1 MAFNPTPEQKS
12 AIETKGNVLVSA
24 AAGSGKTAVLV
35 ERVVRLLSDRENP
48 ISADRLLI
56 VTFTNAA
63 AAEMRTRIEKRLDS
77 ECRANPSDIGLLKQ
91 RKLLSSAK
99 ICTIDSFCIDLVR
112 ENFER
117 AGVSPDFK
125 ISEQNALK
133 AVNEGVLAALLN
145 EYYEKGGEDFFE
157 LLDLVGA
164 EYDDGNFSD
173 YILKM
178 YDYSRQLAFPTDWF
192 DSLYSAYNPDG
203 FNIENKFYKYSVQK
217 ALKTAEEMRRVNAAI
232 LDALFEDEKAYDTYS
247 FCFTAA
253 AEEEAKLCDAAKS
266 GDWDSIFNALTVFNL
281 PPIPRASGE
290 KGRAAK
296 AARDYILKLSE
307 NLKKLF
313 FDGSDGIK
321 KQHAD
326 IYGKALL
333 LSEILNE
340 LDKRLF
346 AEYLERNTFT
356 FHNIEHLAL
365 GLLCEKT
372 PEGILPAKGA
382 EDLLSRYDEVMVDEY
397 QDTNDLQDMLFY
409 VLSNRGERLFAVGDV
424 KQSIYGFRGAKP
436 SNFLNKINA
445 AVPAE
450 TAAENEPKKIIL
462 GCNFRSRREICE
474 YINYFFEHLMTE
486 KTGDIIYNEDERLIP
501 AARYPDPPQI
511 PVGLEIV
518 TNAGNAE
525 ESLRAE
531 AASIAEYIKR
541 VIRSGECIRQD
552 ENTLRRAKFSDFAI
566 LLRNT
571 KSKAAIVA
579 EELRKNGIPV
589 NYTLEGYAE
598 TAEVSVFL
606 SLLKI
611 IDNPDSD
618 VELLSVLMSP
628 IFGFTA
634 EIAANIRIR
643 RREGS
648 LYSALVFSA
657 ENGDSRCAEVL
668 KILEKYRI
676 LAATLTLP
684 KLITRLL
691 EDTDYLNTVWAKE
704 DGERRHGNLLMLV
717 SLAEQYSADS
727 TAGIAG
733 FVNFVYRQSENGM
746 RSAAALSGGDTVK
759 IMSIH
764 ASKGLQFPVCIIA
777 GTANSFNDNDSR
789 NSALYSADFGIGFK
803 YYDEIREEKR
813 TTVARE
819 VILDS
824 GRRNT
829 REEELRLLYVAMTR
843 AQDKLHFT
851 AAVGKLEN
859 KLKDCFSELI
869 LSEGRPD
876 NIFDGMGSYFDWLL
890 ITSLIHPDGK
900 ELRSEGGNI
909 IPEITESRISV
920 GIFEAGGEEKTPELI
935 IAEQAPDSDLVEK
948 LRENIGYTYPYEKL
962 FEIEAKCSV
971 SDLANK
977 AESEKYAFSARP
989 AFMSDGG
996 ITAAERGTAT
1006 HKIIEFIDFNKA
1018 DDIEAEIE
1026 RLYEW
1031 QYISEREAKAVSRKK
1046 LKDFFGSPL
1055 FARIKA
1061 SPLVKREMRFLTE
1074 MPASAVEPS
1083 LKAEYDGEN
1092 IIVQGAVDLCFEEKG
1107 EIIIV
1112 DFKTDRTDNPDDLT
1126 AAYGE
1131 QLSIY
1136 AAACEKI
1143 FEKRVKQKIIYSFA
1157 LSREIEVLQS

>member
-1 MAFNPTPEQKS
+1 MAFNPTPEQQA
-12 AIETKGNVLVSA
+12 AIDTKGNVLVSA

-35 ERVVRLLSDRENP
+35 ERVVKLLSDKENP
-48 ISADRLLI
+48 VSADRLLI

-63 AAEMRTRIEKRLDS
+63 AAEMRTRIEKRLDA

-125 ISEQNALK
+125 ISEQNSLK
-133 AVNEGVLAALLN
+133 AVNEDVLAELLN

-164 EYDDGNFSD
+164 EYDDGNFAD

-178 YDYSRQLAFPTDWF
+178 YDYSRQLAFPKEWF
-192 DSLYSAYNPDG
+192 NSLSSAYNPESFDG
-203 FNIENKFYKYSVQK
+203 ENEWYKYSVNK
-217 ALKTAEEMRRVNAAI
+217 AIKTAEEMRRVNATI
-232 LDALFEDEKAYDTYS
+232 LDALFENQKAYDTYA

-253 AEEEAKLCDAAKS
+253 AEEEMKLYNAAKI
-266 GDWDSIFNALTVFNL
+266 GDWDSIFDVLTDFNL
-281 PPIPRASGE
+281 PAIPRANGE
-290 KGRAAK
+290 LGRASK
-296 AARDYILKLSE
+296 AARDYILKLAE

-313 FDGSDGIK
+313 FDSAKGIK
-321 KQHAD
+321 RQHAD
-326 IYGKALL
+326 IYGKVLL
-333 LSEILNE
+333 LTEILNE
-340 LDKRLF
+340 LDDRLF
-346 AEYLERNTFT
+346 NRYLEQNTFT

-365 GLLCEKT
+365 KLLCEKT
-372 PEGILPAKGA
+372 PNGIIPAKGA
-382 EDLLSRYDEVMVDEY
+382 EELLSCYDEVMVDEY

-409 VLSNRGERLFAVGDV
+409 VLSNRGKRLFAVGDV

-436 SNFLNKINA
+436 SNFLNKINS
-445 AVPAE
+445 AVPVE
-450 TAAENEPKKIIL
+450 NAAEEDPKKIIL

-474 YINYFFEHLMTE
+474 YINYFFERLMTE
-486 KTGDIIYNEDERLIP
+486 KTGDIVYNEDEKLIP
-501 AARYPDPPQI
+501 AACYPDPPEI
-511 PVGLEIV
+511 PVSFDIV
-518 TNAGNAE
+518 KNAGNSE
-525 ESLRAE
+525 ESLRTE

-541 VIRSGECIRQD
+541 VMQSGECIRKD
-552 ENTLRRAKFSDFAI
+552 EETLRNAKFSDFAI

-571 KSKAAIVA
+571 KAKAAIVA

-598 TAEVSVFL
+598 TAEISVFL
-606 SLLKI
+606 ALLKI

-618 VELLSVLMSP
+618 VELLSVLLSP
-628 IFGFTA
+628 IFGFSA
-634 EIAANIRIR
+634 EDAANIRIK

-648 LYSALVFSA
+648 LYSALVFSS

-668 KILEKYRI
+668 KIFEKYRI

-684 KLITRLL
+684 KLISRLL
-691 EDTDYLNTVWAKE
+691 EDTDYLNTVWARE
-704 DGERRHGNLLMLV
+704 DGERRHGNLLMLI
-717 SLAEQYSADS
+717 SLAEQYSADGRF
-727 TAGIAG
+727 GIGG
-733 FVNFVYRQSENGM
+733 FVNFVLRQSENGM
-746 RSAAALSGGDTVK
+746 KSAAALSGGDTVK

-777 GTANSFNDNDSR
+777 ETAKSFNDNDSR
-789 NSALYSADFGIGFK
+789 NSALYSADYGIGFK
-803 YYDEIREEKR
+803 YFDEAEQLKR

-819 VILDS
+819 VILDDT
-824 GRRNT
+824 RNNT

-851 AAVGKLEN
+851 AAVGKLDD
-859 KLKDCFSELI
+859 KLKEYFSELI
-869 LSEGRPD
+869 LSEGRAD
-876 NIFDGMGSYFDWLL
+876 NMFGDMTSYFDWL
-890 ITSLIHPDGK
+890 IKTSLIHPDGR
-900 ELRSEGGNI
+900 ELRGEESNI
-909 IPEITESRISV
+909 ICEITESRMGIS
-920 GIFEAGGEEKTPELI
+920 ISEAGTEEKTTDIDEALPVADKEL
-935 IAEQAPDSDLVEK
+935 AEK
-948 LRENIGYTYPYEKL
+948 IRENISYAYPYEKL

-971 SDLANK
+971 SALANK

-996 ITAAERGTAT
+996 ITATERGTAM
-1006 HKIIEFIDFNKA
+1006 HKIIEFIDFDKT

-1046 LKDFFGSPL
+1046 LKEFFDSPL

-1074 MPASAVEPS
+1074 VPVETIAPD
-1083 LKAEYDGEN
+1083 LKDSFADEKV
-1092 IIVQGAVDLCFEEKG
+1092 IVQGAVDLCFEEKG
-1107 EIIIV
+1107 KIVVV
-1112 DFKTDRTDNPDDLT
+1112 DFKTDRTDNPESL
-1126 AAYGE
+1126 ALAYGE

-1143 FEKRVKQKIIYSFA
+1143 FEKKVGQKIIYSFA
-1157 LSREIEVLQS
+1157 LSKEIEISS

>member
-48 ISADRLLI
+48 VSADRLLI

-63 AAEMRTRIEKRLDS
+63 AAEMRTRIEKRLDA
-77 ECRANPSDIGLLKQ
+77 ECRANPADIGLLKQ

-125 ISEQNALK
+125 ISDQSSLK
-133 AVNEGVLAALLN
+133 TVNESVLSRLMG
-145 EYYEKGGEDFFE
+145 EYYEKGGEDFFG
-157 LLDLVGA
+157 LMDLVGA

-178 YDYSRQLAFPTDWF
+178 YDYSRQLAFPEEWF
-192 DSLYSAYNPDG
+192 NSLSSAYNPAC
-203 FNIENKFYKYSVQK
+203 FNAQNRWYKYSVDK
-217 ALKTAEEMRRVNAAI
+217 ALKTAEEMRRVNSVI

-247 FCFTAA
+247 FCFISAA
-253 AEEEAKLCDAAKS
+253 NEEARLYDAAKS
-266 GDWDSIFNALTVFNL
+266 GDWDEIFNALSAFDL
-281 PPIPRASGE
+281 PKIPRANGE

-296 AARDYILKLSE
+296 AARDYILKQAE

-313 FDGSDGIK
+313 FDNTEGII
-321 KQHAD
+321 KQLDD
-326 IYGKALL
+326 IYGKVLL

-340 LDKRLF
+340 LQKRLF
-346 AEYLERNTFT
+346 REYLERNTFT
-356 FHNIEHLAL
+356 FHNLEHLAL
-365 GLLCEKT
+365 KLLCEKT
-372 PEGILPAKGA
+372 PEGICAANGAK
-382 EDLLSRYDEVMVDEY
+382 ELLSRYDEVMVDEY

-450 TAAENEPKKIIL
+450 KAEVNDPKKIIL
-462 GCNFRSRREICE
+462 GCNFRSRKEICE
-474 YINYFFEHLMTE
+474 YINYFFERLMTK
-486 KTGDIIYNEDERLIP
+486 KTGDIVYNEDEKLIP

-511 PVGLEIV
+511 PVSLEIV
-518 TNAGNAE
+518 TNAGGSE

-531 AASIAEYIKR
+531 AARIADYIKR
-541 VIRSGECIRQD
+541 VMRSGECIRRD
-552 ENTLRRAKFSDFAI
+552 ESTLRKAKFSDFAI

-571 KSKAAIVA
+571 KAKAAVVA

-598 TAEVSVFL
+598 TSEVAVFL

-611 IDNPDSD
+611 VDNPESD

-634 EIAANIRIR
+634 EETANIRIR
-643 RREGS
+643 RDKGS

-668 KILEKYRI
+668 KRLEKYRI
-676 LAATLTLP
+676 LGATLTLS

-691 EDTDYLNTVWAKE
+691 EDTDYLNTVWARE

-717 SLAEQYSADS
+717 GLAEQYSADS
-727 TAGIAG
+727 TAGIGG
-733 FVNFVYRQSENGM
+733 FVDFVYRQSENGM
-746 RSAAALSGGDTVK
+746 KSAAALSGGDTVK

-777 GTANSFNDNDSR
+777 GTANGFNDNDSR
-789 NSALYSADFGIGFK
+789 NSALYSVDYGIGFK
-803 YYDEIREEKR
+803 YYDEAEKLKR
-813 TTVARE
+813 TTIARE

-824 GRRNT
+824 GRRST

-843 AQDKLHFT
+843 AQDKLHFS

-859 KLKDCFSELI
+859 KLKDCFSELV
-869 LSEGRPD
+869 LAEGRPD
-876 NIFDGMGSYFDWLL
+876 NLFDGMGSYFDWLL
-890 ITSLIHPDGK
+890 MTCLVHPDGK
-900 ELRSEGGNI
+900 ELRANGGNI
-909 IPEITESRISV
+909 ITEITESRISV
-920 GIFEAGGEEKTPELI
+920 SISETGEEEKAVELNKSEQEPN
-935 IAEQAPDSDLVEK
+935 AELVEK
-948 LRENIGYTYPYEKL
+948 LRENISYTYPYEGL

-971 SDLANK
+971 SALANK

-1006 HKIIEFIDFNKA
+1006 HKIIEFIDFSKT

-1031 QYISEREAKAVSRKK
+1031 QYISEREAKAVSRQK
-1046 LKDFFGSPL
+1046 LKAFFDSTL

-1074 MPASAVEPS
+1074 MPVSAADPS
-1083 LKAEYDGEN
+1083 LKGDFADEN
-1092 IIVQGAVDLCFEEKG
+1092 VIVQGAVDLCFEEDG
-1107 EIIIV
+1107 EIVVV
-1112 DFKTDRTDNPDDLT
+1112 DFKTDRTDSPEDLS
-1126 AAYGE
+1126 AAYAE

-1143 FEKRVKQKIIYSFA
+1143 FEKRVKQRIIYSFA
-1157 LSREIEVLQS
+1157 LSREIII

>member
-1 MAFNPTPEQKS
+1 MAFNPTPEQQA
-12 AIETKGNVLVSA
+12 AIDTKGNILVSA

-125 ISEQNALK
+125 ISEQNSLK
-133 AVNEGVLAALLN
+133 AVNEGVLAGLLN

-178 YDYSRQLAFPTDWF
+178 YDYSRQLAFPTEWF
-192 DSLYSAYNPDG
+192 DSLSSAYNPDCFG
-203 FNIENKFYKYSVQK
+203 SENEWYKYCVNK
-217 ALKTAEEMRRVNAAI
+217 ALNTAKEMQRVNAAV
-232 LDALFEDEKAYDTYS
+232 LDALFEDEKAYDKYA
-247 FCFTAA
+247 FCFNAA
-253 AEEEAKLCDAAKS
+253 AEEEAKLYDAAKS
-266 GDWDSIFNALTVFNL
+266 GDWDNIFNVLTVFNL
-281 PPIPRASGE
+281 PSVPRANGE
-290 KGRAAK
+290 LGRAAK
-296 AARDYILKLSE
+296 AARDYILKLAE

-313 FDGSDGIK
+313 FDGIDGVK

-326 IYGKALL
+326 IYGKVLL
-333 LSEILNE
+333 LTEILNE
-340 LDKRLF
+340 LDNRLF
-346 AEYLERNTFT
+346 NEYLGRNTFT

-365 GLLCEKT
+365 RLLCEKT
-372 PEGILPAKGA
+372 NNGVLPAVGA
-382 EDLLSRYDEVMVDEY
+382 EELLSRYDEVMVDEY

-436 SNFLNKINA
+436 TNFLNKINA
-445 AVPAE
+445 AVPYE
-450 TAAENEPKKIIL
+450 KAAESDPKKIIL

-474 YINYFFEHLMTE
+474 YINYFFERLMTE
-486 KTGDIIYNEDERLIP
+486 KTGDIAYDEEERLIP
-501 AARYPDPPQI
+501 AARYPDPPEL
-511 PVGLEIV
+511 PVSFEIV
-518 TNAGNAE
+518 TNSGNSE
-525 ESLRAE
+525 ESLRTE
-531 AASIAEYIKR
+531 ATHIADYIRR
-541 VIRSGECIRQD
+541 VMESGECIRKD
-552 ENTLRRAKFSDFAI
+552 EETLRKANFSDFAI

-571 KSKAAIVA
+571 KAKAAILA
-579 EELRKNGIPV
+579 EELGKNGIPV

-598 TAEVSVFL
+598 TSEVSVFL

-618 VELLSVLMSP
+618 VELLSVLLSP

-634 EIAANIRIR
+634 EDAANIRIR
-643 RREGS
+643 RRERS
-648 LYSALVFSA
+648 LYSALVFSS
-657 ENGDSRCAEVL
+657 ESGDDRCGEVL
-668 KILEKYRI
+668 KRLEKYRI

-684 KLITRLL
+684 KLISRLL
-691 EDTDYLNTVWAKE
+691 EDTDYLNTVWARE
-704 DGERRHGNLLMLV
+704 DGERRHNNLLMLI
-717 SLAEQYSADS
+717 SLAEQYTADS
-727 TAGIAG
+727 TGGIG
-733 FVNFVYRQSENGM
+733 RFVNFVLRQSENGM
-746 RSAAALSGGDTVK
+746 KSAAALSGGDTVK

-777 GTANSFNDNDSR
+777 ETAKSFNDNDSR
-789 NSALYSADFGIGFK
+789 NSALYYADYGIGFK
-803 YYDEIREEKR
+803 YYDEIRGEKR

-824 GRRNT
+824 TRSNT
-829 REEELRLLYVAMTR
+829 RQEELRLLYVAMTR

-851 AAVGKLEN
+851 ASVGKLDD
-859 KLKDCFSELI
+859 KLKSCFSELI
-869 LSEGRPD
+869 LSEGRAD
-876 NIFDGMGSYFDWLL
+876 NMFNSMTSYFDWL
-890 ITSLIHPDGK
+890 IKTALIHPDGK
-900 ELRSEGGNI
+900 ELRGEGDSI
-909 IPEITESRISV
+909 IPEITESRIAMSV
-920 GIFEAGGEEKTPELI
+920 SESVEEEKSIKINTALPAVDKELSERI
-935 IAEQAPDSDLVEK
+935 
-948 LRENIGYTYPYEKL
+948 RENIGYAYPYEKL

-971 SDLANK
+971 SALANK

-996 ITAAERGTAT
+996 ITATERGTAT
-1006 HKIIEFIDFNKA
+1006 HKIIEFIDFNKT

-1046 LKDFFGSPL
+1046 LKAFFDSPL

-1061 SPLVKREMRFLTE
+1061 SPFVKREMRFLTE
-1074 MPASAVEPS
+1074 VPVSAVDPD
-1083 LKAEYDGEN
+1083 LKDAFSDEKV
-1092 IIVQGAVDLCFEEKG
+1092 IVQGAVDLCFEEKG
-1107 EIIIV
+1107 EIIVV
-1112 DFKTDRTDNPDDLT
+1112 DFKTDRTDNPADLA

-1143 FEKRVKQKIIYSFA
+1143 FEKKVGQKIIYSFA
-1157 LSREIEVLQS
+1157 LSEEIEISV

>member
-1 MAFNPTPEQKS
+1 MAFNPTPEQQA
-12 AIETKGNVLVSA
+12 AIDTKGNVLVSA

-125 ISEQNALK
+125 ISEQNSLK
-133 AVNEGVLAALLN
+133 AVNEGVLADLLN

-178 YDYSRQLAFPTDWF
+178 YDYSRQLAFPTEWF
-192 DSLYSAYNPDG
+192 DSLSSAYNPDCFG
-203 FNIENKFYKYSVQK
+203 GENEWYKYCVNK
-217 ALKTAEEMRRVNAAI
+217 ALNTAKEMQRVNAAV
-232 LDALFEDEKAYDTYS
+232 LDALFEDEKAYDKYA
-247 FCFTAA
+247 FCFNAA
-253 AEEEAKLCDAAKS
+253 AEEEAKLYDAAKS
-266 GDWDSIFNALTVFNL
+266 GDWDSIFNVLTVFNL
-281 PPIPRASGE
+281 PSIPRANGE
-290 KGRAAK
+290 LGRAAK
-296 AARDYILKLSE
+296 AARDYILKLAE

-313 FDGSDGIK
+313 FDGIDGVK

-326 IYGKALL
+326 IYGKVLL
-333 LSEILNE
+333 LTEILNE
-340 LDKRLF
+340 LDNRLF
-346 AEYLERNTFT
+346 NEYLGRNTFT

-365 GLLCEKT
+365 RLLCEKT
-372 PEGILPAKGA
+372 NNGVLPAAGA
-382 EDLLSRYDEVMVDEY
+382 EELLSRYDEVMVDEY

-436 SNFLNKINA
+436 TNFLNKINA
-445 AVPAE
+445 AVPYE
-450 TAAENEPKKIIL
+450 KAAESDPKKIIL

-474 YINYFFEHLMTE
+474 YINYFFERLMTE
-486 KTGDIIYNEDERLIP
+486 KTGDIAYDEEERLIP
-501 AARYPDPPQI
+501 AARYPDPPEL
-511 PVGLEIV
+511 PVSFEIV
-518 TNAGNAE
+518 TNTGNSE
-525 ESLRAE
+525 ESLRTE
-531 AASIAEYIKR
+531 ATHISDYIRR
-541 VIRSGECIRQD
+541 VMESGKCIRQD
-552 ENTLRRAKFSDFAI
+552 EKTLRKANFSDFAI

-571 KSKAAIVA
+571 KAKAAILA

-598 TAEVSVFL
+598 TSEVSVFL

-618 VELLSVLMSP
+618 VELLSVLLSP

-634 EIAANIRIR
+634 EDAANIRIR

-648 LYSALVFSA
+648 LYSALVFSS
-657 ENGDSRCAEVL
+657 ESGDDRCGEVL
-668 KILEKYRI
+668 KGLEKYRI

-684 KLITRLL
+684 KLISRLL
-691 EDTDYLNTVWAKE
+691 EDTDYLNTVWARE
-704 DGERRHGNLLMLV
+704 DGERRHNNLLMLI
-717 SLAEQYSADS
+717 SLAEQYTADS
-727 TAGIAG
+727 TGGIGG
-733 FVNFVYRQSENGM
+733 FVNFVLRQSENGM
-746 RSAAALSGGDTVK
+746 KSAAALSGGDTVK

-777 GTANSFNDNDSR
+777 ETAKSFNDNDSR
-789 NSALYSADFGIGFK
+789 NSALYSADYGIGFK
-803 YYDEIREEKR
+803 YYDEIRGEKR

-824 GRRNT
+824 TRNNT
-829 REEELRLLYVAMTR
+829 RQEELRLLYVAMTR

-851 AAVGKLEN
+851 ASVGKLDD
-859 KLKDCFSELI
+859 KLKSCFSELI
-869 LSEGRPD
+869 LSEGRAD
-876 NIFDGMGSYFDWLL
+876 NMFNSMTSYFDWL
-890 ITSLIHPDGK
+890 IKTALIHPDGK
-900 ELRSEGGNI
+900 ELRGEGDSI
-909 IPEITESRISV
+909 IPEITESRIAISV
-920 GIFEAGGEEKTPELI
+920 SESVEEEKSIEINTALPAVDKELSERI
-935 IAEQAPDSDLVEK
+935 
-948 LRENIGYTYPYEKL
+948 RENIGYAYPYEKL

-971 SDLANK
+971 SALANK

-996 ITAAERGTAT
+996 ITATERGTAT
-1006 HKIIEFIDFNKA
+1006 HKIIEFIDFNKT

-1046 LKDFFGSPL
+1046 LRAFFDSPL

-1074 MPASAVEPS
+1074 VPVSAVDPD
-1083 LKAEYDGEN
+1083 LKDAFSDEKV
-1092 IIVQGAVDLCFEEKG
+1092 IVQGAVDLCFEEKG
-1107 EIIIV
+1107 EIIVV
-1112 DFKTDRTDNPDDLT
+1112 DFKTDRTDNPADLAT
-1126 AAYGE
+1126 AYGE

-1143 FEKRVKQKIIYSFA
+1143 FEKKVRQKIIYSFA
-1157 LSREIEVLQS
+1157 LSEEIEISV

>member
-1 MAFNPTPEQKS
+1 MAFNPTPEQQA
-12 AIETKGNVLVSA
+12 AIDTKGNVLVSA

-35 ERVVRLLSDRENP
+35 ERVVKLLSDKENLV
-48 ISADRLLI
+48 SADRLLI

-63 AAEMRTRIEKRLDS
+63 AAEMRKRIEKRLDA
-77 ECRANPSDIGLLKQ
+77 ECRANPSNIGLLKQ

-125 ISEQNALK
+125 ISEQNSLK

-164 EYDDGNFSD
+164 EYDDGNFAD

-178 YDYSRQLAFPTDWF
+178 YDYSRQLAFPKEWF
-192 DSLYSAYNPDG
+192 NSLSSAYNPESFDG
-203 FNIENKFYKYSVQK
+203 ENEWYKYSVNK
-217 ALKTAEEMRRVNAAI
+217 AIKTAEEMRRVNATI
-232 LDALFEDEKAYDTYS
+232 LDALFENQKAYDTYA

-253 AEEEAKLCDAAKS
+253 AEEEMRLYDAAKS
-266 GDWDSIFNALTVFNL
+266 GDWDSIFDVLNDFNL
-281 PPIPRASGE
+281 PAIPRANGE
-290 KGRAAK
+290 LGRASK
-296 AARDYILKLSE
+296 AARDYILKLAE

-313 FDGSDGIK
+313 FDSAKGLK

-326 IYGKALL
+326 IYSKVLL
-333 LSEILNE
+333 LTEILNE
-340 LDKRLF
+340 LDDRLF
-346 AEYLERNTFT
+346 NKYLEQNTFT

-365 GLLCEKT
+365 KLLCEKT
-372 PEGILPAKGA
+372 PNGIVPAKGA
-382 EDLLSRYDEVMVDEY
+382 EELLSCYDEVMVDEY

-409 VLSNRGERLFAVGDV
+409 VLSNRGKRLFAVGDV

-436 SNFLNKINA
+436 SNFLNKINS
-445 AVPAE
+445 AVPVE
-450 TAAENEPKKIIL
+450 KAAEGDPKKIIL
-462 GCNFRSRREICE
+462 GCNFRSRKEICE
-474 YINYFFEHLMTE
+474 YINYFFERLMTE
-486 KTGDIIYNEDERLIP
+486 KTGDIVYNEDEKLIP
-501 AARYPDPPQI
+501 AARYPDPPKI
-511 PVGLEIV
+511 PVSFEIIK
-518 TNAGNAE
+518 NAGNSE
-525 ESLRAE
+525 ESLKEE
-531 AASIAEYIKR
+531 AAHIACYIRR
-541 VIRSGECIRQD
+541 VMQSGECIRQD
-552 ENTLRRAKFSDFAI
+552 EDTLRNAKFSDFAI

-571 KSKAAIVA
+571 KTKAAIVA

-606 SLLKI
+606 ALLKI

-628 IFGFTA
+628 IFGFSA
-634 EIAANIRIR
+634 EDAANIRIN

-657 ENGDSRCAEVL
+657 ENGDDRCGEVL

-684 KLITRLL
+684 KLISRLL
-691 EDTDYLNTVWAKE
+691 EDTDYLNTVWARE
-704 DGERRHGNLLMLV
+704 DGERRHGNLLMLI
-717 SLAEQYSADS
+717 SLAERYSADGRF
-727 TAGIAG
+727 GIGG
-733 FVNFVYRQSENGM
+733 FVNFVLKQSENGM
-746 RSAAALSGGDTVK
+746 KSAAALSGGDTVK

-777 GTANSFNDNDSR
+777 ETAKSFNDNDSR
-789 NSALYSADFGIGFK
+789 NSALYSADYGIGFK
-803 YYDEIREEKR
+803 YFDEAEQLKR

-819 VILDS
+819 VILDDT
-824 GRRNT
+824 RNNT

-851 AAVGKLEN
+851 AAVGKLDD
-859 KLKDCFSELI
+859 KLKEYFSELI
-869 LSEGRPD
+869 LSEGRAD
-876 NIFDGMGSYFDWLL
+876 NMFGSMTSYFDWL
-890 ITSLIHPDGK
+890 IKTSLIHPDGR
-900 ELRSEGGNI
+900 ELRGEESNI
-909 IPEITESRISV
+909 ICETTESRIDIS
-920 GIFEAGGEEKTPELI
+920 ISEAGTEEKTADINEALPVTDREL
-935 IAEQAPDSDLVEK
+935 AEK
-948 LRENIGYTYPYEKL
+948 IRENISYAYPYEKL

-971 SDLANK
+971 SALANK

-989 AFMSDGG
+989 SFMSEGG
-996 ITAAERGTAT
+996 ITATERGTAT
-1006 HKIIEFIDFNKA
+1006 HKIIEFIDFDKTE
-1018 DDIEAEIE
+1018 DIEAEIE

-1046 LKDFFGSPL
+1046 LRDFFNSPL

-1074 MPASAVEPS
+1074 VPVETIAPD
-1083 LKAEYDGEN
+1083 LKDSFADEKV
-1092 IIVQGAVDLCFEEKG
+1092 IVQGAVDLCFEEKG
-1107 EIIIV
+1107 EIIVV
-1112 DFKTDRTDNPDDLT
+1112 DFKTDRTDNPESL
-1126 AAYGE
+1126 ALAYGE

-1157 LSREIEVLQS
+1157 LSKEIEISL

>member
-1 MAFNPTPEQKS
+1 MAFNPTPEQQA
-12 AIETKGNVLVSA
+12 AIDTKGNVLVSA

-125 ISEQNALK
+125 ISEQNSLK

-178 YDYSRQLAFPTDWF
+178 YDYSRQLAFPTEWF
-192 DSLYSAYNPDG
+192 DSLSSAYNPDCFG
-203 FNIENKFYKYSVQK
+203 GENEWYKYCVNK
-217 ALKTAEEMRRVNAAI
+217 ALNTSKEMQRVNAAV
-232 LDALFEDEKAYDTYS
+232 LDALFEDEKAYDKYA
-247 FCFTAA
+247 FCFNAA
-253 AEEEAKLCDAAKS
+253 AEEEAKLYDAAKS
-266 GDWDSIFNALTVFNL
+266 GDWDSIFNVLTVFNL
-281 PPIPRASGE
+281 PSIPRANGE
-290 KGRAAK
+290 LGRAAK
-296 AARDYILKLSE
+296 AARDYILKLAE

-313 FDGSDGIK
+313 FDGIDGVI

-326 IYGKALL
+326 IYGKVLL
-333 LSEILNE
+333 LTEILNE
-340 LDKRLF
+340 LDNRLF
-346 AEYLERNTFT
+346 NEYLGRNTFT

-365 GLLCEKT
+365 KLLCEKT
-372 PEGILPAKGA
+372 NNGVLPAAGA
-382 EDLLSRYDEVMVDEY
+382 EELLSRYDEVMVDEY

-436 SNFLNKINA
+436 TNFLNKINA
-445 AVPAE
+445 AVPYE
-450 TAAENEPKKIIL
+450 TAKESDPKKIIL

-474 YINYFFEHLMTE
+474 YINYFFERLMTE
-486 KTGDIIYNEDERLIP
+486 KTGDIAYDEEERLIP
-501 AARYPDPPQI
+501 AARYPDPPEL
-511 PVGLEIV
+511 PVSFEIV
-518 TNAGNAE
+518 TNTGNSE
-525 ESLRAE
+525 ESLRTE
-531 AASIAEYIKR
+531 ATHIADYIRR
-541 VIRSGECIRQD
+541 VMQSGECIRKD
-552 ENTLRRAKFSDFAI
+552 EETLRKAKFSDFAI

-571 KSKAAIVA
+571 KAKAAILA

-598 TAEVSVFL
+598 TSEVSVFL

-618 VELLSVLMSP
+618 VELLSVLLSP

-634 EIAANIRIR
+634 EDAANIRIR

-648 LYSALVFSA
+648 LYSALVFSS
-657 ENGDSRCAEVL
+657 ESGDDRCGEVL
-668 KILEKYRI
+668 KRLEKYRI

-684 KLITRLL
+684 KLISRLL
-691 EDTDYLNTVWAKE
+691 EDTDYLNTVWARE
-704 DGERRHGNLLMLV
+704 DGERRHNNLLMLI
-717 SLAEQYSADS
+717 SLAEQYTADS
-727 TAGIAG
+727 TGGIGG
-733 FVNFVYRQSENGM
+733 FVNFVLRQSENGM
-746 RSAAALSGGDTVK
+746 KSAAALSGGDTVK

-777 GTANSFNDNDSR
+777 ETAKSFNDNDSR
-789 NSALYSADFGIGFK
+789 NSALYSADYGIGFK
-803 YYDEIREEKR
+803 YYDEIRGEKR

-824 GRRNT
+824 TRNNT
-829 REEELRLLYVAMTR
+829 RQEELRLLYVAMTR

-851 AAVGKLEN
+851 ASVGNLDD
-859 KLKDCFSELI
+859 KLKSCFSELI
-869 LSEGRPD
+869 LSEGRAD
-876 NIFDGMGSYFDWLL
+876 NMFNSMTSYFDWL
-890 ITSLIHPDGK
+890 IKTALIHPDGK
-900 ELRSEGGNI
+900 ELRGEGDSI
-909 IPEITESRISV
+909 IPEITESRIAISV
-920 GIFEAGGEEKTPELI
+920 SEAVEEEKSIEINTALPAVDKELSERI
-935 IAEQAPDSDLVEK
+935 I
-948 LRENIGYTYPYEKL
+948 ENIGYAYPYEKL

-971 SDLANK
+971 SALANK

-996 ITAAERGTAT
+996 ITATERGTAT
-1006 HKIIEFIDFNKA
+1006 HKIIEFIDFNKT

-1046 LKDFFGSPL
+1046 LKAFFDSPL

-1074 MPASAVEPS
+1074 VPVSAVDPD
-1083 LKAEYDGEN
+1083 LKDAFSDEKV
-1092 IIVQGAVDLCFEEKG
+1092 IVQGAVDLCFEEKG
-1107 EIIIV
+1107 EIIVV
-1112 DFKTDRTDNPDDLT
+1112 DFKTDRTDNPADLA

-1143 FEKRVKQKIIYSFA
+1143 FEKKVRQKIIYSFA
-1157 LSREIEVLQS
+1157 LSEEIEISV

>member
-1 MAFNPTPEQKS
+1 MAFNPTPEQQS
-12 AIETKGNVLVSA
+12 AIDTKGNVLVSA

-35 ERVVRLLSDRENP
+35 ERVVKLLSDRENP
-48 ISADRLLI
+48 LSADRLLI

-63 AAEMRTRIEKRLDS
+63 AAEMRTRIEKRLDA

-125 ISEQNALK
+125 ISEQNSLK
-133 AVNEGVLAALLN
+133 SVNEGVLAALLN
-145 EYYEKGGEDFFE
+145 EYYENGGEDFFE

-164 EYDDGNFSD
+164 EYDDGNFAD

-178 YDYSRQLAFPTDWF
+178 YDYSRQLAFPTEWF
-192 DSLYSAYNPDG
+192 ESLSSAYNPE
-203 FNIENKFYKYSVQK
+203 FFMSENEWYKYSVNK
-217 ALKTAEEMRRVNAAI
+217 AFKTAEEMRRVNAAI
-232 LDALFEDEKAYDTYS
+232 LDALFENEKAYDTYA
-247 FCFTAA
+247 FCFNAA
-253 AEEEAKLCDAAKS
+253 SETEAKLYDAAKS
-266 GDWDSIFNALTVFNL
+266 GDWDSIFNALSVFNL
-281 PPIPRASGE
+281 PPIPRANGE
-290 KGRAAK
+290 LGRAAK
-296 AARDYILKLSE
+296 AARDYILKLAE

-313 FDGSDGIK
+313 FDGADGIK

-326 IYGKALL
+326 IYGKVLL
-333 LSEILNE
+333 LTKILNE

-346 AEYLERNTFT
+346 DEYLERNTFT

-365 GLLCEKT
+365 KLLCEKT
-372 PEGILPAKGA
+372 TEGVLPANGA
-382 EDLLSRYDEVMVDEY
+382 EELLSCYDEVMVDEY

-436 SNFLNKINA
+436 TNFLNKINA
-445 AVPAE
+445 AIPAE
-450 TAAENEPKKIIL
+450 KAEESDPKKIIL
-462 GCNFRSRREICE
+462 GCNFRSRKEICE
-474 YINYFFEHLMTE
+474 YINYFFERLMTE
-486 KTGDIIYNEDERLIP
+486 KTGDIVYNEDEKLIP
-501 AARYPDPPQI
+501 AARYPDPPEI
-511 PVGLEIV
+511 PVSFEIV
-518 TNAGNAE
+518 TNTGNSE
-525 ESLRAE
+525 ESLRIE
-531 AASIAEYIKR
+531 ASHIADFIRR
-541 VIRSGECIRQD
+541 VMQSGECIRQD
-552 ENTLRRAKFSDFAI
+552 ENTLRNAKFSDFAI

-571 KSKAAIVA
+571 KAKAAIVA

-598 TAEVSVFL
+598 TSEVSVFL

-634 EIAANIRIR
+634 EDAANIRIK

-657 ENGDSRCAEVL
+657 ENGNSRCGEVL
-668 KILEKYRI
+668 KRLEKYRI
-676 LAATLTLP
+676 FAVTLTLP
-684 KLITRLL
+684 KLISRLL
-691 EDTDYLNTVWAKE
+691 EDTDYLNIVWARE
-704 DGERRHGNLLMLV
+704 DGERRHNNLLMLIT
-717 SLAEQYSADS
+717 LAEQYSADS
-727 TAGIAG
+727 RAGIGG
-733 FVNFVYRQSENGM
+733 FVNFVYRQSESGM
-746 RSAAALSGGDTVK
+746 KSAAALSSGDTVK

-777 GTANSFNDNDSR
+777 ETAKSFNDNDSR
-789 NSALYSADFGIGFK
+789 NSALYSADYGIGFK
-803 YYDEIREEKR
+803 YFDENEKLKR
-813 TTVARE
+813 TTVSRE

-824 GRRNT
+824 IRKNT

-851 AAVGKLEN
+851 SAVGNLEN
-859 KLKDCFSELI
+859 KLKESFSELI
-869 LSEGRPD
+869 LSENRAD
-876 NIFDGMGSYFDWLL
+876 NMFEAMSSYFDWL
-890 ITSLIHPDGK
+890 IKTSLIHPDGK
-900 ELRSEGGNI
+900 ELRGEESNI
-909 IPEITESRISV
+909 VREINESRIAIS
-920 GIFEAGGEEKTPELI
+920 ISEALREEKTTEINTDLPVPDKEL
-935 IAEQAPDSDLVEK
+935 AEK
-948 LRENIGYTYPYEKL
+948 LRENLGYAYPYEKL

-971 SDLANK
+971 SALANK

-996 ITAAERGTAT
+996 ITVTERGTAA
-1006 HKIIEFIDFNKA
+1006 HKIIEFIDFDKT

-1031 QYISEREAKAVSRKK
+1031 QYISEREAKAVNRKK
-1046 LKDFFGSPL
+1046 LKAFFDSSL
-1055 FARIKA
+1055 FARIKG

-1074 MPASAVEPS
+1074 VPASAIDPD
-1083 LKAEYDGEN
+1083 LKGDFTDEKV
-1092 IIVQGAVDLCFEEKG
+1092 IVQGAVDLCFEENG
-1107 EIIIV
+1107 EIIVV
-1112 DFKTDRTDNPDDLT
+1112 DFKTDRTDNPENLA

-1143 FEKRVKQKIIYSFA
+1143 FEKKVNQKIIYSFS
-1157 LSREIEVLQS
+1157 LSKEIEISV

>member
-1 MAFNPTPEQKS
+1 MAFNPTPEQQA
-12 AIETKGNVLVSA
+12 AIDTKGNVLVSA

-35 ERVVRLLSDRENP
+35 ERVVKLLSDRENP

-63 AAEMRTRIEKRLDS
+63 AAEMRTRIEKRLDA

-125 ISEQNALK
+125 ISEQNSLK
-133 AVNEGVLAALLN
+133 SVNEGVLAELLR

-164 EYDDGNFSD
+164 EYDDGNFAD

-178 YDYSRQLAFPTDWF
+178 YDYSRQLAFPTEWF
-192 DSLYSAYNPDG
+192 DSLSTAYNPDCFG
-203 FNIENKFYKYSVQK
+203 AKNEWYKYSVNK
-217 ALKTAEEMRRVNAAI
+217 ALKTAEEMQRVNATV
-232 LDALFEDEKAYDTYS
+232 LDALFENEKAYDTYA
-247 FCFTAA
+247 FCFAAA
-253 AEEEAKLCDAAKS
+253 AEEEAKLYDAAKS
-266 GDWDSIFNALTVFNL
+266 GDWDSIFVVLTAFNL
-281 PPIPRASGE
+281 PAIPRANGE
-290 KGRAAK
+290 LGRAAK
-296 AARDYILKLSE
+296 AARDYILKLVD

-313 FDGSDGIK
+313 FDGGDCIK
-321 KQHAD
+321 KQHAY
-326 IYGKALL
+326 IYGKVLL
-333 LSEILNE
+333 LTEILNE
-340 LDKRLF
+340 LDRRLF
-346 AEYLERNTFT
+346 NKYLEQNTFT

-365 GLLCEKT
+365 KLLCEKT
-372 PEGILPAKGA
+372 AEGIIPAKGA
-382 EDLLSRYDEVMVDEY
+382 EELLSRYDEVMVDEY
-397 QDTNDLQDMLFY
+397 QDTNDLQDMLFF
-409 VLSNRGERLFAVGDV
+409 VLSNGGKKLFAVGDV

-436 SNFLNKINA
+436 SNFLNKINS
-445 AVPAE
+445 AVPVE
-450 TAAENEPKKIIL
+450 KAAESDPKKIIL
-462 GCNFRSRREICE
+462 GCNFRSRREICG
-474 YINYFFEHLMTE
+474 YINYFFERLMTE
-486 KTGDIIYNEDERLIP
+486 KTGDIVYNEDEKLIP
-501 AARYPDPPQI
+501 AARYPDPPEI
-511 PVGLEIV
+511 PVSFEIV
-518 TNAGNAE
+518 KNTGNSE
-525 ESLRAE
+525 ESLRTE
-531 AASIAEYIKR
+531 ATHIADYIMR
-541 VIRSGECIRQD
+541 IMQSGECIRKD
-552 ENTLRRAKFSDFAI
+552 EETLRNAKFSDFAI

-571 KSKAAIVA
+571 KTKAAILA

-598 TAEVSVFL
+598 TAEISVFL

-618 VELLSVLMSP
+618 VELLSVLLSP
-628 IFGFTA
+628 IFGFAA
-634 EIAANIRIR
+634 EDAANIRIK

-657 ENGDSRCAEVL
+657 ENGDSRCGEVL
-668 KILEKYRI
+668 KRLEKHRI

-684 KLITRLL
+684 KLISRLL
-691 EDTDYLNTVWAKE
+691 EDTDYLNTVWARE
-704 DGERRHGNLLMLV
+704 DGERRHGNLLMLI
-717 SLAEQYSADS
+717 SLAEQYSADGRS
-727 TAGIAG
+727 GIGG
-733 FVNFVYRQSENGM
+733 FVNFVLRQSENGM
-746 RSAAALSGGDTVK
+746 KSAAALSGGDTVK

-777 GTANSFNDNDSR
+777 ETAKSFNDNDSR
-789 NSALYSADFGIGFK
+789 NSALYSADYGIGFK
-803 YYDEIREEKR
+803 YFDETEQLKR

-819 VILDS
+819 VILDDI
-824 GRRNT
+824 RKNT

-851 AAVGKLEN
+851 AAVGNLDD
-859 KLKDCFSELI
+859 KLKSCFSELI
-869 LSEGRPD
+869 LSEGRAD
-876 NIFDGMGSYFDWLL
+876 NMFGGMTSYFDWL
-890 ITSLIHPDGK
+890 IKTSLIHPDGK
-900 ELRSEGGNI
+900 ELRGEDSNI
-909 IPEITESRISV
+909 IREITESRIAIS
-920 GIFEAGGEEKTPELI
+920 ISESAREEKPIEINTASPAVDKELSERI
-935 IAEQAPDSDLVEK
+935 
-948 LRENIGYTYPYEKL
+948 RENISYTYPYEKL

-971 SDLANK
+971 SALANK

-996 ITAAERGTAT
+996 ITATERGTAT
-1006 HKIIEFIDFNKA
+1006 HKIIEFIDFDKT

-1046 LKDFFGSPL
+1046 LREFFDSPL

-1074 MPASAVEPS
+1074 LPVWALDPD
-1083 LKAEYDGEN
+1083 LKDDFRDEKV
-1092 IIVQGAVDLCFEEKG
+1092 IVQGAVDLCFEEND
-1107 EIIIV
+1107 EIIVV
-1112 DFKTDRTDNPDDLT
+1112 DFKTDRTDNPESL
-1126 AAYGE
+1126 ALAYGE

-1143 FEKRVKQKIIYSFA
+1143 FEKKVGQKIIYSFA
-1157 LSREIEVLQS
+1157 LSKEIEISA

>member
-1 MAFNPTPEQKS
+1 MAFNPTPEQQA
-12 AIETKGNVLVSA
+12 AINTKGNILVSA

-125 ISEQNALK
+125 ISEQNSLK
-133 AVNEGVLAALLN
+133 AVNEGVLAGLLN

-178 YDYSRQLAFPTDWF
+178 YDYSRQLAFPTEWF
-192 DSLYSAYNPDG
+192 DSLSSAYNPDCFG
-203 FNIENKFYKYSVQK
+203 GENEWYKYCVNK
-217 ALKTAEEMRRVNAAI
+217 ALNTAKEMQRVNAAV
-232 LDALFEDEKAYDTYS
+232 LDALFEDEKAYDKYA
-247 FCFTAA
+247 FCFNAA
-253 AEEEAKLCDAAKS
+253 AEEEAKLYDAAKS
-266 GDWDSIFNALTVFNL
+266 GDWDSIFNVLTVFNL
-281 PPIPRASGE
+281 PSVPRANGE
-290 KGRAAK
+290 LGRTAK
-296 AARDYILKLSE
+296 AARDYILKLAE

-313 FDGSDGIK
+313 FDGIDGVK

-326 IYGKALL
+326 IYGKVLL
-333 LSEILNE
+333 LTEILNE
-340 LDKRLF
+340 LDNRLF
-346 AEYLERNTFT
+346 NEYLGRNTFT

-365 GLLCEKT
+365 RLLCEKT
-372 PEGILPAKGA
+372 NNGVLPAAGA
-382 EDLLSRYDEVMVDEY
+382 EELLSRYDEVMVDEY

-436 SNFLNKINA
+436 TNFLNKINA
-445 AVPAE
+445 AVPYE
-450 TAAENEPKKIIL
+450 KAAEGDPKKIIL

-474 YINYFFEHLMTE
+474 YINYFFERLMTE
-486 KTGDIIYNEDERLIP
+486 KTGDIAYDEEERLIP
-501 AARYPDPPQI
+501 AARYPDPPEL
-511 PVGLEIV
+511 PVSFEIV
-518 TNAGNAE
+518 TNSGNSE
-525 ESLRAE
+525 ESLRTE
-531 AASIAEYIKR
+531 ATHIADYIRR
-541 VIRSGECIRQD
+541 VMESGECIRKD
-552 ENTLRRAKFSDFAI
+552 EETLRKAKFSDFAI

-571 KSKAAIVA
+571 KAKAAILA

-598 TAEVSVFL
+598 TSEVSVFL

-618 VELLSVLMSP
+618 VELLSVLLSP

-634 EIAANIRIR
+634 EDAANIRIR

-648 LYSALVFSA
+648 LYSALVFSS
-657 ENGDSRCAEVL
+657 ESGDDRCGEVL
-668 KILEKYRI
+668 KRLEKYRI

-684 KLITRLL
+684 KLISRLL
-691 EDTDYLNTVWAKE
+691 EDTDYLNTVWARE
-704 DGERRHGNLLMLV
+704 DGERRHNNLLMLI
-717 SLAEQYSADS
+717 SLAEQYTADS
-727 TAGIAG
+727 TGGIGG
-733 FVNFVYRQSENGM
+733 FVNFVLRQSENGM
-746 RSAAALSGGDTVK
+746 KSAAALSGGDTVK

-777 GTANSFNDNDSR
+777 ETAKSFNDNDSR
-789 NSALYSADFGIGFK
+789 NSALYSADYGIGFK
-803 YYDEIREEKR
+803 YYDEIRGEKR
-813 TTVARE
+813 TTIARE

-824 GRRNT
+824 TRNNT
-829 REEELRLLYVAMTR
+829 RQEELRLLYVAMTR

-851 AAVGKLEN
+851 ASVGKLDD
-859 KLKDCFSELI
+859 KLKSCFSELI
-869 LSEGRPD
+869 LSEHRAD
-876 NIFDGMGSYFDWLL
+876 NMFNSMTSYFDWL
-890 ITSLIHPDGK
+890 IKTALIHPDGK
-900 ELRSEGGNI
+900 ELRGEGDSI
-909 IPEITESRISV
+909 IPEITESRIAISV
-920 GIFEAGGEEKTPELI
+920 SEAVEEEKSIEINTALPAVDKELSERI
-935 IAEQAPDSDLVEK
+935 
-948 LRENIGYTYPYEKL
+948 RENIGYTYPYEKL

-971 SDLANK
+971 SALANK

-996 ITAAERGTAT
+996 ITATERGTAT
-1006 HKIIEFIDFNKA
+1006 HKIIEFIDFNKT

-1046 LKDFFGSPL
+1046 LKAFFDSPL

-1074 MPASAVEPS
+1074 VPVSAVDPD
-1083 LKAEYDGEN
+1083 LKNAFSDEKV
-1092 IIVQGAVDLCFEEKG
+1092 IVQGAVDLCFEEKG
-1107 EIIIV
+1107 EIIVV
-1112 DFKTDRTDNPDDLT
+1112 DFKTDRTDNPADLA

-1143 FEKRVKQKIIYSFA
+1143 FEKKVRQKIIYSFA
-1157 LSREIEVLQS
+1157 LSEEIEISV

>member
-1 MAFNPTPEQKS
+1 MAFNPTPEQQA
-12 AIETKGNVLVSA
+12 AIVTKGNVLVSA

-125 ISEQNALK
+125 ISEQSSLNT
-133 AVNEGVLAALLN
+133 VNESVLSALLN
-145 EYYEKGGEDFFE
+145 EYYEKGGEDFFG
-157 LLDLVGA
+157 LMDLVGA

-178 YDYSRQLAFPTDWF
+178 YDYSRQLAFPTEWF
-192 DSLYSAYNPDG
+192 DSLSSAYNPDCFG
-203 FNIENKFYKYSVQK
+203 GENEWYKYCVNK
-217 ALKTAEEMRRVNAAI
+217 ALNTAGEMRRVNAAI
-232 LDALFEDEKAYDTYS
+232 LDALFEEEKAYDTYA

-253 AEEEAKLCDAAKS
+253 AEEEAKLYDAAKG
-266 GDWDSIFNALTVFNL
+266 GDWDEIFGVLNSFDL
-281 PPIPRASGE
+281 PSIPRANGE
-290 KGRAAK
+290 LGRAAK
-296 AARDYILKLSE
+296 AARDYILKRAE

-326 IYGKALL
+326 IYGKVLL

-372 PEGILPAKGA
+372 PEGILPGAGA
-382 EDLLSRYDEVMVDEY
+382 EELLSCYDEVMVDEY

-409 VLSNRGERLFAVGDV
+409 VLSGRGERLFAVGDV
-424 KQSIYGFRGAKP
+424 KQSIYGIRGAKP
-436 SNFLNKINA
+436 TNFLNKINA
-445 AVPAE
+445 AVPVGG
-450 TAAENEPKKIIL
+450 AAESDPKKIIL

-474 YINYFFEHLMTE
+474 YINYFFERLMTE
-486 KTGDIIYNEDERLIP
+486 KTGDIIYNGDEKLIP
-501 AARYPDPPQI
+501 AANYPNLPHI
-511 PVGLEIV
+511 PVSFEIV

-531 AASIAEYIKR
+531 AEHIADYIRR
-541 VIRSGECIRQD
+541 VMQSGECIRQD
-552 ENTLRRAKFSDFAI
+552 ENALRKANFSDFAI

-571 KSKAAIVA
+571 KAKAAVLA

-589 NYTLEGYAE
+589 NLSLEGYAE
-598 TAEVSVFL
+598 TSEVSTFL

-618 VELLSVLMSP
+618 VELLSVLLSP
-628 IFGFTA
+628 IFGFTS
-634 EIAANIRIR
+634 EETANIRIK

-648 LYSALVFSA
+648 LYSALVFSS
-657 ENGDSRCAEVL
+657 ENGDDRCGEVL
-668 KILEKYRI
+668 KRLEKYRI

-691 EDTDYLNTVWAKE
+691 EDTDYLNTVWARE
-704 DGERRHGNLLMLV
+704 DGERRHGNLLMLI

-727 TAGIAG
+727 TGGMGG
-733 FVNFVYRQSENGM
+733 FVNFVLRQSENGM
-746 RSAAALSGGDTVK
+746 KSAAALSGGDTVK

-789 NSALYSADFGIGFK
+789 NSALYSADYGIGFK
-803 YYDEIREEKR
+803 YYDENREEKR
-813 TTVARE
+813 TTVSRE

-824 GRRNT
+824 GRKTT

-843 AQDKLHFT
+843 AQDKLHFS
-851 AAVGKLEN
+851 AAVGNLEG
-859 KLKDCFSELI
+859 KLKNCFSELI

-876 NIFDGMGSYFDWLL
+876 NIFDGMGSYFDWL
-890 ITSLIHPDGK
+890 IMTSLVHPDGK
-900 ELRSEGGNI
+900 ELRAEGGNI
-909 IPEITESRISV
+909 IPEITESRIAIS
-920 GIFEAGGEEKTPELI
+920 ISEAVREEKATEINTALPAADREL
-935 IAEQAPDSDLVEK
+935 AEK
-948 LRENIGYTYPYEKL
+948 LRENIKYTYPYEKL

-971 SDLANK
+971 SALANK

-996 ITAAERGTAT
+996 ITATERGTAT

-1046 LKDFFGSPL
+1046 LKAFFDSPL

-1074 MPASAVEPS
+1074 MPVSAVEPS
-1083 LKAEYDGEN
+1083 LKAEFDGES
-1092 IIVQGAVDLCFEEKG
+1092 IIVQGAVDLCFEENG
-1107 EIIIV
+1107 EIVVV
-1112 DFKTDRTDNPDDLT
+1112 DFKTDRTDNPSDLA

-1143 FEKRVKQKIIYSFA
+1143 FEKKVKQKIIYSFA
-1157 LSREIEVLQS
+1157 LSAEIDISR

>member
-1 MAFNPTPEQKS
+1 MAFNPTPEQQA
-12 AIETKGNVLVSA
+12 AIDTKGNVLVSA

-112 ENFER
+112 GNFER

-125 ISEQNALK
+125 ISEQNSLK
-133 AVNEGVLAALLN
+133 AVNEGVLADLLN

-178 YDYSRQLAFPTDWF
+178 YDYSRQLAFPTEWF
-192 DSLYSAYNPDG
+192 DSLSSAYNPDCFG
-203 FNIENKFYKYSVQK
+203 GENEWYKYCVNK
-217 ALKTAEEMRRVNAAI
+217 ALNTAKEMQRVNAAV
-232 LDALFEDEKAYDTYS
+232 LDALFEDEKAYDKYA
-247 FCFTAA
+247 FCFNAA
-253 AEEEAKLCDAAKS
+253 AEEEAKLYDAAKS
-266 GDWDSIFNALTVFNL
+266 GDWDSIFNVLTVFNL
-281 PPIPRASGE
+281 PSVPRANGE
-290 KGRAAK
+290 LGRAAK
-296 AARDYILKLSE
+296 AARDCILKLAE

-313 FDGSDGIK
+313 FDGIDGVK

-326 IYGKALL
+326 IYGKVLL
-333 LSEILNE
+333 LTEILNE
-340 LDKRLF
+340 LDNRLF
-346 AEYLERNTFT
+346 NEYLGRNTFT

-365 GLLCEKT
+365 KLLCEKT
-372 PEGILPAKGA
+372 NNGVLPAAGA
-382 EDLLSRYDEVMVDEY
+382 EELLSRYDEVMVDEY

-436 SNFLNKINA
+436 TNFLNKINA
-445 AVPAE
+445 AVPYE
-450 TAAENEPKKIIL
+450 KAAESDPKKIIL

-474 YINYFFEHLMTE
+474 YINYFFERLMTE
-486 KTGDIIYNEDERLIP
+486 KTGDIAYDEEERLIP
-501 AARYPDPPQI
+501 AARYPDPPEL
-511 PVGLEIV
+511 PVSFEIV
-518 TNAGNAE
+518 TNTGNSE
-525 ESLRAE
+525 ESLRTE
-531 AASIAEYIKR
+531 ATHIADYIRR
-541 VIRSGECIRQD
+541 VMESGECIRKD
-552 ENTLRRAKFSDFAI
+552 EETLRNAKYSDFAI

-571 KSKAAIVA
+571 KAKAAILA

-598 TAEVSVFL
+598 TSEVSVFL

-618 VELLSVLMSP
+618 VELLSVLLSP

-634 EIAANIRIR
+634 EDAANIRIR

-648 LYSALVFSA
+648 LYSALVFSS
-657 ENGDSRCAEVL
+657 ESGDDRCGEVL
-668 KILEKYRI
+668 KRLEKYRI

-684 KLITRLL
+684 KLISRLL
-691 EDTDYLNTVWAKE
+691 EDTDYLNTVWARE
-704 DGERRHGNLLMLV
+704 DGERRHNNLLMLI
-717 SLAEQYSADS
+717 SLAEQYTADS
-727 TAGIAG
+727 TAGIGG
-733 FVNFVYRQSENGM
+733 FVNYVYRQSENGM
-746 RSAAALSGGDTVK
+746 RSAAAVSGGDTVK

-777 GTANSFNDNDSR
+777 ETAKSFNDNDSR
-789 NSALYSADFGIGFK
+789 NSALYSADYGIGFK
-803 YYDEIREEKR
+803 YYDEMRGEKR

-819 VILDS
+819 VILDTTRS
-824 GRRNT
+824 NT
-829 REEELRLLYVAMTR
+829 RQEELRLLYVAMTR

-851 AAVGKLEN
+851 ASVGNLDD
-859 KLKDCFSELI
+859 KLKSCFSELI
-869 LSEGRPD
+869 LSEGRAD
-876 NIFDGMGSYFDWLL
+876 NMFNSMTSYFDWL
-890 ITSLIHPDGK
+890 IKTALIHPDGK
-900 ELRSEGGNI
+900 ELRGEGDSI
-909 IPEITESRISV
+909 IPEITESRIAISV
-920 GIFEAGGEEKTPELI
+920 SESVEEEKSIKINTALPAVDKELSERI
-935 IAEQAPDSDLVEK
+935 
-948 LRENIGYTYPYEKL
+948 RENIGYAYPYEKL

-971 SDLANK
+971 SALANK

-996 ITAAERGTAT
+996 ITATERGTAT
-1006 HKIIEFIDFNKA
+1006 HKIIEFIDFNKT

-1046 LKDFFGSPL
+1046 LRAFFDSPL

-1074 MPASAVEPS
+1074 VPVSAVDPD
-1083 LKAEYDGEN
+1083 LKDAFSDEKV
-1092 IIVQGAVDLCFEEKG
+1092 IVQGAVDLCFEENG
-1107 EIIIV
+1107 EIIVV
-1112 DFKTDRTDNPDDLT
+1112 DFKTDRTDNPADLA

-1143 FEKRVKQKIIYSFA
+1143 FEKKVKQKIIYSFA
-1157 LSREIEVLQS
+1157 LSEEIEISV

>member
-1 MAFNPTPEQKS
+1 MAFNPTPEQQA
-12 AIETKGNVLVSA
+12 AIDTKGNVLVSA

-35 ERVVRLLSDRENP
+35 ERVVKLLSDKENP
-48 ISADRLLI
+48 VSADRLLI

-63 AAEMRTRIEKRLDS
+63 AAEMRKRIEKRLDT
-77 ECRANPSDIGLLKQ
+77 ECRANPSNIGLLKQ

-125 ISEQNALK
+125 ISEQNSLK

-164 EYDDGNFSD
+164 EYDDGNFAD

-178 YDYSRQLAFPTDWF
+178 YDYSRQLAFQKEWF
-192 DSLYSAYNPDG
+192 DSLSSAYNPDC
-203 FNIENKFYKYSVQK
+203 FNGENEWYKYSVNK
-217 ALKTAEEMRRVNAAI
+217 AIKTAEEMRRVNATI
-232 LDALFEDEKAYDTYS
+232 LDALFENQKAYDTYA

-253 AEEEAKLCDAAKS
+253 AEEEMRLYDAAKS
-266 GDWDSIFNALTVFNL
+266 GDWDSIFDVLNDFNL
-281 PPIPRASGE
+281 PAIPRANGE
-290 KGRAAK
+290 LGRASK
-296 AARDYILKLSE
+296 AARDYILKLAE

-313 FDGSDGIK
+313 FDSAKGLK

-326 IYGKALL
+326 IYSKVLL
-333 LSEILNE
+333 LTEILNE
-340 LDKRLF
+340 LDDRLF
-346 AEYLERNTFT
+346 NKYLEQNTFT

-365 GLLCEKT
+365 KLLCEKT
-372 PEGILPAKGA
+372 LNGIVPAKGA
-382 EDLLSRYDEVMVDEY
+382 EELLSCYDEVMVDEY

-409 VLSNRGERLFAVGDV
+409 VLSNRGKRLFAVGDV

-436 SNFLNKINA
+436 SNFLNKINS
-445 AVPAE
+445 AVPVE
-450 TAAENEPKKIIL
+450 KAAEEDPKKIIL
-462 GCNFRSRREICE
+462 GCNFRSRKEICE
-474 YINYFFEHLMTE
+474 YINYFFERLMTE
-486 KTGDIIYNEDERLIP
+486 KTGDIVYNEDEKLIP
-501 AARYPDPPQI
+501 AARYPDPPKI
-511 PVGLEIV
+511 PVSFEIIK
-518 TNAGNAE
+518 NAGNSE
-525 ESLRAE
+525 ESLRTE
-531 AASIAEYIKR
+531 ATHIADYIR
-541 VIRSGECIRQD
+541 RIMQSGECIRQD
-552 ENTLRRAKFSDFAI
+552 EDTLRNAKFSDFAI

-571 KSKAAIVA
+571 KTKAAIVA

-606 SLLKI
+606 ALLKI
-611 IDNPDSD
+611 IDNPESD
-618 VELLSVLMSP
+618 VELLSVLLSP
-628 IFGFTA
+628 IFGFSA
-634 EIAANIRIR
+634 EDAANIRIN

-657 ENGDSRCAEVL
+657 ENGDDRCGEVL

-684 KLITRLL
+684 KLISRLL
-691 EDTDYLNTVWAKE
+691 EDTDYLNTVWARE
-704 DGERRHGNLLMLV
+704 DGERRHGNLLMLI
-717 SLAEQYSADS
+717 SLAERYSADGRF
-727 TAGIAG
+727 GIGG
-733 FVNFVYRQSENGM
+733 FVNFVLKQSENGM
-746 RSAAALSGGDTVK
+746 KSAAALSGGDTVK

-777 GTANSFNDNDSR
+777 ETAKSFNDNDSR
-789 NSALYSADFGIGFK
+789 NSALYSADYGIGFK
-803 YYDEIREEKR
+803 YFDEAEQLKR

-819 VILDS
+819 VILDDT
-824 GRRNT
+824 RNNT

-851 AAVGKLEN
+851 AAVGKLGD
-859 KLKDCFSELI
+859 KLKEYFSELI
-869 LSEGRPD
+869 LSEGRAD
-876 NIFDGMGSYFDWLL
+876 NMFGSMTSYFDWL
-890 ITSLIHPDGK
+890 IKTSLIHPDGRG
-900 ELRSEGGNI
+900 LRGEESNI
-909 IPEITESRISV
+909 ICETTESRIDIS
-920 GIFEAGGEEKTPELI
+920 ISEAGTEEKTADINEALPVTDREL
-935 IAEQAPDSDLVEK
+935 AEK
-948 LRENIGYTYPYEKL
+948 IRENISYAYPYEKL

-971 SDLANK
+971 SALANK

-989 AFMSDGG
+989 SFMSEGG
-996 ITAAERGTAT
+996 ITATERGTAT
-1006 HKIIEFIDFNKA
+1006 HKIIEFIDFDKTE
-1018 DDIEAEIE
+1018 DIEAEIE

-1046 LKDFFGSPL
+1046 LRDFFDSPL

-1074 MPASAVEPS
+1074 VPVETIAPD
-1083 LKAEYDGEN
+1083 LKDSFADEKV
-1092 IIVQGAVDLCFEEKG
+1092 IVQGAVDLCFEEKG
-1107 EIIIV
+1107 EIIVV
-1112 DFKTDRTDNPDDLT
+1112 DFKTDRTDNPESL
-1126 AAYGE
+1126 ALAYGE

-1157 LSREIEVLQS
+1157 LSKEIEISL

>member
-125 ISEQNALK
+125 ISEQSSLK
-133 AVNEGVLAALLN
+133 AVNESVLASLLN
-145 EYYEKGGEDFFE
+145 EYYEKGGEEFFS
-157 LLDLVGA
+157 LMDLVGA

-178 YDYSRQLAFPTDWF
+178 YDYSRQLAFPTEWF
-192 DSLYSAYNPDG
+192 NSLSSSYNPDG
-203 FNIENKFYKYSVQK
+203 FNIENKWYKYSVEK
-217 ALKTAEEMRRVNAAI
+217 ALRTAEEMRRVNAVI

-247 FCFTAA
+247 FCFTFA
-253 AEEEAKLCDAAKS
+253 AEEESKLYEAAKK
-266 GDWDSIFNALTVFNL
+266 GDWDGIFGALSAFDL
-281 PPIPRASGE
+281 PKIPRANGE

-296 AARDYILKLSE
+296 AARDYILKQAE

-313 FDGSDGIK
+313 FEGSEGIK
-321 KQHAD
+321 KQLAD
-326 IYGKALL
+326 IYGKVLL

-346 AEYLERNTFT
+346 NEYLDRNTFT

-365 GLLCEKT
+365 KLLCEKT
-372 PEGILPAKGA
+372 PEGICAANGA
-382 EDLLSRYDEVMVDEY
+382 AELLSRYGEVMVDEY

-436 SNFLNKINA
+436 TNFLNKINA
-445 AVPAE
+445 AVPVERAGQ
-450 TAAENEPKKIIL
+450 NDPKKIIL
-462 GCNFRSRREICE
+462 GCNFRSRKEICE
-474 YINYFFEHLMTE
+474 YINYFFERLMTE

-501 AARYPDPPQI
+501 AARYPDPIEI
-511 PVGLEIV
+511 PVSLEIV
-518 TNAGNAE
+518 TNSGNSE
-525 ESLRAE
+525 EALRAE
-531 AASIAEYIKR
+531 ATHIADYIKR
-541 VIRSGECIRQD
+541 VMLSGECIRQD
-552 ENTLRRAKFSDFAI
+552 ESTLRNAKFSDFAI

-571 KSKAAIVA
+571 KSKAAVVA
-579 EELRKNGIPV
+579 EELRKKGIPV
-589 NYTLEGYAE
+589 NFSLEGYAE

-606 SLLKI
+606 SLLKV
-611 IDNPDSD
+611 IDNPESD

-634 EIAANIRIR
+634 EETANIRIK

-668 KILEKYRI
+668 KRLEKYRI
-676 LAATLTLP
+676 LGATLTLS

-691 EDTDYLNTVWAKE
+691 EDTDYLNTVWARE

-717 SLAEQYSADS
+717 GLAEQYSADS
-727 TAGIAG
+727 TAGIGG
-733 FVNFVYRQSENGM
+733 FVNYVYRQSENGM
-746 RSAAALSGGDTVK
+746 KSAAALSGGDTVK

-789 NSALYSADFGIGFK
+789 NSALYSADYGIGFK
-803 YYDEIREEKR
+803 YYDEAEKTKR

-824 GRRNT
+824 GRINT

-843 AQDKLHFT
+843 AQDKLHFS

-869 LSEGRPD
+869 LSEGSPD

-890 ITSLIHPDGK
+890 MTCLIHPDGK
-900 ELRSEGGNI
+900 ELRNEGGNI

-920 GIFEAGGEEKTPELI
+920 STSEAGEEEKTPELMA
-935 IAEQAPDSDLVEK
+935 AEQVPDADLVEK
-948 LRENIGYTYPYEKL
+948 LRESISYTYPYEML
-962 FEIEAKCSV
+962 FEVEAKCSV
-971 SDLANK
+971 SALANK

-1006 HKIIEFIDFNKA
+1006 HKIIEFIDFDKS
-1018 DDIEAEIE
+1018 DDIESEIE

-1031 QYISEREAKAVSRKK
+1031 QYISEREAKAVSRNK
-1046 LKDFFGSPL
+1046 LKAFFESSL
-1055 FARIKA
+1055 FARIKV

-1074 MPASAVEPS
+1074 MPASASDPTITGDFADE
-1083 LKAEYDGEN
+1083 K
-1092 IIVQGAVDLCFEEKG
+1092 IIVQGAVDLCFIEDG
-1107 EIIIV
+1107 EVVVV
-1112 DFKTDRTDNPDDLT
+1112 DFKTDRTDNPDDLI

-1157 LSREIEVLQS
+1157 LSREIII

>member
-1 MAFNPTPEQKS
+1 MAFNPTPEQQA
-12 AIETKGNVLVSA
+12 AIDTKGNVLASA

-35 ERVVRLLSDRENP
+35 ERVVKLLSDKENP
-48 ISADRLLI
+48 VSADRLLI

-63 AAEMRTRIEKRLDS
+63 AAEMRKRIEKRLDA
-77 ECRANPSDIGLLKQ
+77 ECRANPSNIGLLKQ

-125 ISEQNALK
+125 ISEQNSLK

-164 EYDDGNFSD
+164 EYDDGNFAD

-178 YDYSRQLAFPTDWF
+178 YDYSRQLAFPKEWF
-192 DSLYSAYNPDG
+192 YSLSSAYNPDC
-203 FNIENKFYKYSVQK
+203 FNGENEWYKYSVNK
-217 ALKTAEEMRRVNAAI
+217 AIKTAEEMRRVNATV
-232 LDALFEDEKAYDTYS
+232 LDALFENQKAYDTYA
-247 FCFTAA
+247 FWFTAA
-253 AEEEAKLCDAAKS
+253 AEEEMRLYDAAKS
-266 GDWDSIFNALTVFNL
+266 GDWDSIFDVLNDFNL
-281 PPIPRASGE
+281 PAIPRANGE
-290 KGRAAK
+290 LGRASK
-296 AARDYILKLSE
+296 AARDYILKLAE

-313 FDGSDGIK
+313 FDSAKGLK

-326 IYGKALL
+326 IYSKVLL
-333 LSEILNE
+333 LTEILNE
-340 LDKRLF
+340 LDDRLF
-346 AEYLERNTFT
+346 NKYLEQNTFT

-365 GLLCEKT
+365 KLLCEKT
-372 PEGILPAKGA
+372 PNGIVPAKGA
-382 EDLLSRYDEVMVDEY
+382 EELLSCYDEVMVDEY

-409 VLSNRGERLFAVGDV
+409 VLSNRGKRLFAVGDV
-424 KQSIYGFRGAKP
+424 KQSIYGFRGARP
-436 SNFLNKINA
+436 SNFLNKINS
-445 AVPAE
+445 AVPVE
-450 TAAENEPKKIIL
+450 KAAEEDPKKIIL
-462 GCNFRSRREICE
+462 GCNFRSRKEICE
-474 YINYFFEHLMTE
+474 YINYFFERLMTE
-486 KTGDIIYNEDERLIP
+486 KTGDIVYNEDEKLIP
-501 AARYPDPPQI
+501 AARYPDPPKI
-511 PVGLEIV
+511 PVSFEIIK
-518 TNAGNAE
+518 NAGNSE
-525 ESLRAE
+525 ESLKEE
-531 AASIAEYIKR
+531 AAHIACYIRR
-541 VIRSGECIRQD
+541 VMQSGECIRQD
-552 ENTLRRAKFSDFAI
+552 EDTLRNAKFSDFAI

-571 KSKAAIVA
+571 KTKAAIVA

-606 SLLKI
+606 ALLKI

-628 IFGFTA
+628 IFGFSA
-634 EIAANIRIR
+634 EDAANIRIN

-657 ENGDSRCAEVL
+657 ENGDDRCGEVL

-684 KLITRLL
+684 KLISRLL
-691 EDTDYLNTVWAKE
+691 EDTDYLNTVWARE
-704 DGERRHGNLLMLV
+704 DGERRHGNLLMLI
-717 SLAEQYSADS
+717 SLAEQYSADGRF
-727 TAGIAG
+727 GIGG
-733 FVNFVYRQSENGM
+733 FVNFVLRQSENGM
-746 RSAAALSGGDTVK
+746 KSAAALSGGDTVK

-777 GTANSFNDNDSR
+777 ETAKSFNDNDSR
-789 NSALYSADFGIGFK
+789 NSALYSADYGIGFK
-803 YYDEIREEKR
+803 YFDEAEQLKR

-819 VILDS
+819 VILDDT
-824 GRRNT
+824 RNNT

-851 AAVGKLEN
+851 AAVGKLDD
-859 KLKDCFSELI
+859 KLKEYFSELI
-869 LSEGRPD
+869 LSEGRAD
-876 NIFDGMGSYFDWLL
+876 NMFGSMTSYFEWL
-890 ITSLIHPDGK
+890 IKTSLIHPDGR
-900 ELRSEGGNI
+900 ELRDEESNI
-909 IPEITESRISV
+909 ICETTESRIDIS
-920 GIFEAGGEEKTPELI
+920 ISEAGTEEKTADINEALPVTDREL
-935 IAEQAPDSDLVEK
+935 AEK
-948 LRENIGYTYPYEKL
+948 IRENISYAYPYEKL

-971 SDLANK
+971 SALANK

-989 AFMSDGG
+989 SFMSEGG
-996 ITAAERGTAT
+996 ITATERGTAM
-1006 HKIIEFIDFNKA
+1006 HKIIEFIDFDKTE
-1018 DDIEAEIE
+1018 DIEAEIE

-1046 LKDFFGSPL
+1046 LRDFFDSPL

-1074 MPASAVEPS
+1074 VPVETIAPD
-1083 LKAEYDGEN
+1083 LKDSFADEKV
-1092 IIVQGAVDLCFEEKG
+1092 IVQGAVDLCFEEKG
-1107 EIIIV
+1107 EIIVV
-1112 DFKTDRTDNPDDLT
+1112 DFKTDRTDNPESLT
-1126 AAYGE
+1126 LAYGE

-1157 LSREIEVLQS
+1157 LSKEIEISL

>member
-77 ECRANPSDIGLLKQ
+77 ECRLNPSDIGLLKQ

-125 ISEQNALK
+125 ISEQNSLK
-133 AVNEGVLAALLN
+133 AVNEGVLASLLN
-145 EYYEKGGEDFFE
+145 EYYEKGGEDFLS

-178 YDYSRQLAFPTDWF
+178 YDYSRQLAFPTEWF
-192 DSLYSAYNPDG
+192 NSLSSAYNPDG
-203 FNIENKFYKYSVQK
+203 FNIENKWYKYAAEK
-217 ALKTAEEMRRVNAAI
+217 ALRTAEEMRRVNAAI
-232 LDALFEDEKAYDTYS
+232 LDALFEDQKAYDTYS
-247 FCFTAA
+247 FCFTFA
-253 AEEEAKLCDAAKS
+253 AEEETKLYEAAKN
-266 GDWDSIFNALTVFNL
+266 GDWDEIFGVLSSFDL
-281 PPIPRASGE
+281 PKIPRASGE

-296 AARDYILKLSE
+296 AARDYILKLAE

-313 FDGSDGIK
+313 FDGSEGIK
-321 KQHAD
+321 NQLAD
-326 IYGKALL
+326 IYEKVLL
-333 LSEILNE
+333 LTEILNE
-340 LDKRLF
+340 LDNRLF
-346 AEYLERNTFT
+346 AEYLDRNTFT

-365 GLLCEKT
+365 KLLCEKT
-372 PEGILPAKGA
+372 SEGILPANGA
-382 EDLLSRYDEVMVDEY
+382 DELLSRYDEVMVDEY

-436 SNFLNKINA
+436 TNFLNKINS
-445 AVPAE
+445 AVPVERAE
-450 TAAENEPKKIIL
+450 ENDPKKIIL
-462 GCNFRSRREICE
+462 GCNFRSRKEICE
-474 YINYFFEHLMTE
+474 YINYFFERLMTE
-486 KTGDIIYNEDERLIP
+486 KTGGIVYNEDERLIP

-511 PVGLEIV
+511 PVSLEIV
-518 TNAGNAE
+518 TNSGNSE
-525 ESLRAE
+525 EALRAE
-531 AASIAEYIKR
+531 AKHIAHYINR
-541 VIRSGECIRQD
+541 VMQSGECIRQD
-552 ENTLRRAKFSDFAI
+552 ENTLRRAKFSDFSI

-571 KSKAAIVA
+571 KAKAAIVA
-579 EELRKNGIPV
+579 EELRKKGIPV
-589 NYTLEGYAE
+589 NFSSEDYAE
-598 TAEVSVFL
+598 TNEVSVFL
-606 SLLKI
+606 SLLKV
-611 IDNPDSD
+611 IDNPESD

-634 EIAANIRIR
+634 EDTANIRIK

-657 ENGDSRCAEVL
+657 ENGDSRSAEVL
-668 KILEKYRI
+668 KRLEKYRI
-676 LAATLTLP
+676 LGATLTLS

-691 EDTDYLNTVWAKE
+691 EDTDYLNTVRARE
-704 DGERRHGNLLMLV
+704 DGERRHGNLLMLAG
-717 SLAEQYSADS
+717 LAEEYSADS
-727 TAGIAG
+727 RLGIGG
-733 FVNFVYRQSENGM
+733 FVNYVYRQSENGM
-746 RSAAALSGGDTVK
+746 KSAAALSGGDTVK

-789 NSALYSADFGIGFK
+789 NSALYSADYGIGFK
-803 YYDEIREEKR
+803 YYDECRQIKR

-824 GRRNT
+824 GRINT

-843 AQDKLHFT
+843 AQDKLHFS

-859 KLKDCFSELI
+859 KLKDSFSELV

-890 ITSLIHPDGK
+890 MTLLIHPDGG
-900 ELRSEGGNI
+900 ELRSEENNI

-920 GIFEAGGEEKTPELI
+920 SVSEAGEEEKTPELN
-935 IAEQAPDSDLVEK
+935 AESKEPDTQLAEK
-948 LRENIGYTYPYEKL
+948 LKENISYTYPYERL
-962 FEIEAKCSV
+962 FEVEAKCSV
-971 SDLANK
+971 SALANK

-1006 HKIIEFIDFNKA
+1006 HKIIEFIDFDKA

-1031 QYISEREAKAVSRKK
+1031 QYISEREAKAVSRNK
-1046 LKDFFGSPL
+1046 LKAFFESPL

-1074 MPASAVEPS
+1074 MPALAADPT
-1083 LKAEYDGEN
+1083 LKDELADEK
-1092 IIVQGAVDLCFEEKG
+1092 IIVQGAVDLCFIEDG
-1107 EIIIV
+1107 EVVVV
-1112 DFKTDRTDNPDDLT
+1112 DFKTDRTDNPESLS

-1143 FEKRVKQKIIYSFA
+1143 FEKKVKQKIIYSFA
-1157 LSREIEVLQS
+1157 LSKEIII

>member
-125 ISEQNALK
+125 ISEQSSLK
-133 AVNEGVLAALLN
+133 AVNERVLAALLN
-145 EYYEKGGEDFFE
+145 EYYEKGGDDFFG
-157 LLDLVGA
+157 LMDLVGA

-178 YDYSRQLAFPTDWF
+178 YDYSRQLAFPTEWF
-192 DSLYSAYNPDG
+192 DSLSAEYNPDCFG
-203 FNIENKFYKYSVQK
+203 GENEWYKYSVNK

-232 LDALFEDEKAYDTYS
+232 LDALFEEEKAYDTYA

-253 AEEEAKLCDAAKS
+253 SEEEARLYDAAKS
-266 GDWDSIFNALTVFNL
+266 GDWDEILSVLNSFDL
-281 PPIPRASGE
+281 PSIPRASGE

-296 AARDYILKLSE
+296 AARDYILNLTES
-307 NLKKLF
+307 LKKLF
-313 FDGSDGIK
+313 FDGTDGIK
-321 KQHAD
+321 KQLAD
-326 IYGKALL
+326 IYGKVLL

-340 LDKRLF
+340 LQKRIF
-346 AEYLERNTFT
+346 SEYLERNTFT

-365 GLLCEKT
+365 KLLCEKT
-372 PEGILPAKGA
+372 PEGILPKAGA
-382 EDLLSRYDEVMVDEY
+382 EELLSRYDEVMVDEY

-445 AVPAE
+445 AVPVE
-450 TAAENEPKKIIL
+450 KAAENEPKKIIL
-462 GCNFRSRREICE
+462 GCNFRSRKEICE
-474 YINYFFEHLMTE
+474 YINYFFERLMTE
-486 KTGDIIYNEDERLIP
+486 KTGDIIYNGDERLIP
-501 AARYPDPPQI
+501 AASYPDPPQI
-511 PVGLEIV
+511 PVSLEIV
-518 TNAGNAE
+518 TNAGNSE

-531 AASIAEYIKR
+531 AEHIADYIRR
-541 VIRSGECIRQD
+541 VMQSGECIRQD
-552 ENTLRRAKFSDFAI
+552 ENTLRKAKFSDFAI

-571 KSKAAIVA
+571 KAKAAVLA

-589 NYTLEGYAE
+589 NLSLEGYAE
-598 TAEVSVFL
+598 TSEVSTFL

-618 VELLSVLMSP
+618 VELLSVLLSP

-634 EIAANIRIR
+634 EEAANIRIK
-643 RREGS
+643 RREGG
-648 LYSALVFSA
+648 LYSALVFSS
-657 ENGDSRCAEVL
+657 ENGDSRCAKVL

-691 EDTDYLNTVWAKE
+691 EDTDYLNTVWARE
-704 DGERRHGNLLMLV
+704 DGERRHGNLLMLI

-727 TAGIAG
+727 RLGIGG
-733 FVNFVYRQSENGM
+733 FVSFVYRQSENGM
-746 RSAAALSGGDTVK
+746 KSAAVLSGGDTVK

-789 NSALYSADFGIGFK
+789 NSALYSADYGIGFK
-803 YYDEIREEKR
+803 YYDEIRQEKR

-824 GRRNT
+824 GRKIT

-851 AAVGKLEN
+851 AAVGNLEN
-859 KLKDCFSELI
+859 KLKNCFSELI

-876 NIFDGMGSYFDWLL
+876 NIFDGMGSYFDWL
-890 ITSLIHPDGK
+890 IMTSLVHPDGK
-900 ELRSEGGNI
+900 ELRSEGSNI
-909 IPEITESRISV
+909 IPEITESRIAIS
-920 GIFEAGGEEKTPELI
+920 ISEAGEEEKTADISTEPKEPDGEL
-935 IAEQAPDSDLVEK
+935 AEK
-948 LRENIGYTYPYEKL
+948 LKENIEYTYPYEKL

-971 SDLANK
+971 SALANK

-1006 HKIIEFIDFNKA
+1006 HKIIEFIDFNKTE
-1018 DDIEAEIE
+1018 DIEAEIE

-1046 LKDFFGSPL
+1046 LKAFFDSRL

-1083 LKAEYDGEN
+1083 LKAEFDGES
-1092 IIVQGAVDLCFEEKG
+1092 IIVQGAVDLCFEENG
-1107 EIIIV
+1107 EIVVV
-1112 DFKTDRTDNPDDLT
+1112 DFKTDRTDNPADLA

-1143 FEKRVKQKIIYSFA
+1143 FEKKVKQKIIYSFA
-1157 LSREIEVLQS
+1157 LSEEIEIFR